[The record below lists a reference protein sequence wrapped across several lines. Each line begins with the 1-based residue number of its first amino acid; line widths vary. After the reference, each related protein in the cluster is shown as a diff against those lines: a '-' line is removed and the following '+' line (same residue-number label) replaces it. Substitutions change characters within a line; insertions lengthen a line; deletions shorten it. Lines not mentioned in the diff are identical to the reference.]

1 MDSYGLASV
10 GMYGSVFDRNFLSF
24 LSSSWF
30 RSLPGHSLVGVQLE
44 DDLEVKYYFY
54 RVFSV
59 AIAT

>member
-44 DDLEVKYYFY
+44 VRKELCHG
-54 RVFSV
+54 R
-59 AIAT
+59 TRQGPGPGP